1 MTIDT
6 WIGQAMA
13 QHASDIHL
21 RAGAPPMMRLD
32 GDLHALSPHHAD
44 NADLMA
50 WLQALP
56 VTSRPPVL
64 QAPVD
69 FDAALVLPR
78 LGRFRCNLMWH
89 HQGVGL
95 VLRPITDVVPTLTGL
110 QCPAALADWATQAHG
125 LVLVTG
131 PTGSGKSSTLA
142 AMVQHIHQHQARHI
156 ITLEDPIE
164 FVHGPGQGLVTQ
176 REVGR
181 DTASFASGLR
191 AALRE
196 DPDVIMVGE
205 LRDTT
210 SIRLAL
216 TAAETGH
223 LVLATLHTNSAA
235 SSITRLVDVFEPAE
249 KAWVQSQ
256 LSTSLLGIASQ
267 VLLRRAHAPGRVAA
281 FEVLRATPAIGQM
294 IREQKI
300 SQIAHALQTGA
311 RWGMHNMAQ
320 DLQRLAA
327 AGVIDAA
334 QAQNHLGPISAGL

>member
-89 HQGVGL
+89 HQGVGV

-205 LRDTT
+205 LRDTE

-223 LVLATLHTNSAA
+223 LVLATLHTHSAA

-256 LSTSLLGIASQ
+256 LSTTLLGIASQ

-300 SQIAHALQTGA
+300 NQIAHALQTGA
-311 RWGMHNMAQ
+311 RWGMHSMEQ

-327 AGVIDAA
+327 AGLIDAA
-334 QAQNHLGPISAGL
+334 QAQPLLGPRSSGP

>member
-95 VLRPITDVVPTLTGL
+95 VLRPITDVMPTLTGL

-205 LRDTT
+205 LRDTE

-223 LVLATLHTNSAA
+223 LVLATLHTHSAA

-256 LSTSLLGIASQ
+256 LSTTLLGIASQ

-300 SQIAHALQTGA
+300 NQIAHALQTGA
-311 RWGMHNMAQ
+311 RWGMHSMEQ

-327 AGVIDAA
+327 AGLIDAA
-334 QAQNHLGPISAGL
+334 QAQPLLGPRSSGP

>member
-181 DTASFASGLR
+181 DTASFASGLW

>member
-181 DTASFASGLR
+181 DTASFATGLR

-205 LRDTT
+205 LRDTE

-223 LVLATLHTNSAA
+223 LVLATLHTHSAA

-256 LSTSLLGIASQ
+256 LSTTLLGIASQ
-267 VLLRRAHAPGRVAA
+267 VLLRRAKAPGRVAA

-300 SQIAHALQTGA
+300 NQIAHALQTGA
-311 RWGMHNMAQ
+311 RWGMHSMEQ

-327 AGVIDAA
+327 AGLIDAA
-334 QAQNHLGPISAGL
+334 QAQPLLGPRSSGP

>member
-6 WIGQAMA
+6 WIGHAMA
-13 QHASDIHL
+13 QRASDIHL

-32 GDLHALSPHHAD
+32 GDLQALDPQCVTSE
-44 NADLMA
+44 DLLS
-50 WLQALP
+50 WLQTLP
-56 VTSRPPVL
+56 TDSRPTALHPPL
-64 QAPVD
+64 D
-69 FDAALVLPR
+69 FDGALVLPSV
-78 LGRFRCNLMWH
+78 GRFRCNLMWH
-89 HQGVGL
+89 HQGVGV
-95 VLRPITDVVPTLTGL
+95 VLRPITAGVPSLEDL
-110 QCPAALADWATQAHG
+110 QCPAALADWATQSHG

-181 DTASFASGLR
+181 DTASFATGLR

-205 LRDTT
+205 LRDTE

-223 LVLATLHTNSAA
+223 LVLATLHTHSAA

-267 VLLRRAHAPGRVAA
+267 VLLRRAKAPGRVAA

-300 SQIAHALQTGA
+300 NQIAHALQTGA
-311 RWGMHNMAQ
+311 RWGMHSMEQ

-327 AGVIDAA
+327 AGLIDAA
-334 QAQNHLGPISAGL
+334 QAKHHLGPRSSGL

>member
-6 WIGQAMA
+6 WIGHAMA
-13 QHASDIHL
+13 QRASDIHL

-32 GDLHALSPHHAD
+32 GDLHALDPQCVTSE
-44 NADLMA
+44 DLLS
-50 WLQALP
+50 WLQTLS
-56 VTSRPPVL
+56 TDSRPTALHPPL
-64 QAPVD
+64 D
-69 FDAALVLPR
+69 FDGALVLPSV
-78 LGRFRCNLMWH
+78 GRFRCNLMWH
-89 HQGVGL
+89 HQGVGV
-95 VLRPITDVVPTLTGL
+95 VLRPITAGVPSLEDL
-110 QCPAALADWATQAHG
+110 QCPAALADWAAQAHG

-205 LRDTT
+205 LRDTE

-223 LVLATLHTNSAA
+223 LVLATLHTHSAA

-256 LSTSLLGIASQ
+256 LSTTLLGIASQ

-300 SQIAHALQTGA
+300 NQIAHALQTGA
-311 RWGMHNMAQ
+311 RWGMHSMEQ

-327 AGVIDAA
+327 AGLIDAA
-334 QAQNHLGPISAGL
+334 QAQPLLGPRSYGP

>member
-56 VTSRPPVL
+56 ATSRPPVL

-205 LRDTT
+205 LRDTE

-223 LVLATLHTNSAA
+223 LVLATLHTHSAA

-256 LSTSLLGIASQ
+256 LSTTLLGIASQ

-300 SQIAHALQTGA
+300 NQIAHALQTGA
-311 RWGMHNMAQ
+311 RWGMHSMEQ

-327 AGVIDAA
+327 AGLIDAA
-334 QAQNHLGPISAGL
+334 QAQYHLGPRSSGP

>member
-56 VTSRPPVL
+56 ATSRPPVL

-205 LRDTT
+205 LRDTE

-223 LVLATLHTNSAA
+223 LVLATLHTHSAA

-256 LSTSLLGIASQ
+256 LSTTLLGIASQ

-300 SQIAHALQTGA
+300 NQIAHALQTGA
-311 RWGMHNMAQ
+311 RWGMHSMEQ

-327 AGVIDAA
+327 AGLIDAA
-334 QAQNHLGPISAGL
+334 QAQPLLGPRSYGP

>member
-56 VTSRPPVL
+56 ATSKPPVL

-176 REVGR
+176 LEVGR

-205 LRDTT
+205 LRDTE

-223 LVLATLHTNSAA
+223 LVLATLHTHSAA

-256 LSTSLLGIASQ
+256 LSASLLGIASQ

-300 SQIAHALQTGA
+300 NQIAHALQTGA
-311 RWGMHNMAQ
+311 RWGMHSMEQ

-327 AGVIDAA
+327 AGLIDAA
-334 QAQNHLGPISAGL
+334 QAQPLLGPRSSGP

>member
-1 MTIDT
+1 MTIDK

-95 VLRPITDVVPTLTGL
+95 VLRPITDVMPTLTGL

-205 LRDTT
+205 LRDTE

-223 LVLATLHTNSAA
+223 LVLATLHTHSAA

-256 LSTSLLGIASQ
+256 LSTTLLGIASQ

-300 SQIAHALQTGA
+300 NQIAHALQTGA
-311 RWGMHNMAQ
+311 RWGMHSMEQ

-327 AGVIDAA
+327 AGLIDAA
-334 QAQNHLGPISAGL
+334 QAQYHLGPRSSGP

>member
-181 DTASFASGLR
+181 DTASFALGLR

-205 LRDTT
+205 LRDTE

-223 LVLATLHTNSAA
+223 LVLATLHTHSAA

-256 LSTSLLGIASQ
+256 LSTTLLGIASQ

-300 SQIAHALQTGA
+300 NQIAHALQTGA
-311 RWGMHNMAQ
+311 RWGMHSMEQ

-327 AGVIDAA
+327 AGLIDAA
-334 QAQNHLGPISAGL
+334 QAQPLLGPRSSGP

>member
-32 GDLHALSPHHAD
+32 GDLHALSPHHVD
-44 NADLMA
+44 NADLLA

-56 VTSRPPVL
+56 ATSRPPLL

-69 FDAALVLPR
+69 FDVALVLPD

-110 QCPAALADWATQAHG
+110 QCPAALADWATQARG

-164 FVHGPGQGLVTQ
+164 FVHGAGQGLVTQ

-205 LRDTT
+205 LRDTE

-223 LVLATLHTNSAA
+223 LVLATLHTHSAA

-256 LSTSLLGIASQ
+256 LSTTLLGIASQ

-300 SQIAHALQTGA
+300 NQIAHALQTGA
-311 RWGMHNMAQ
+311 RWGMHSMEQ

-327 AGVIDAA
+327 AGLIDAA
-334 QAQNHLGPISAGL
+334 QAQYHLGPRSSGP

>member
-1 MTIDT
+1 M
-6 WIGQAMA
+6 
-13 QHASDIHL
+13 

-56 VTSRPPVL
+56 ATSRPPVL

-205 LRDTT
+205 LRDTE

-223 LVLATLHTNSAA
+223 LVLATLHTHSAA

-256 LSTSLLGIASQ
+256 LSTTLLGIASQ

-300 SQIAHALQTGA
+300 NQIAHALQTGA
-311 RWGMHNMAQ
+311 RWGMHSMEQ

-327 AGVIDAA
+327 AGLIDAA
-334 QAQNHLGPISAGL
+334 QAQPLLGPRSSGP

>member
-1 MTIDT
+1 MTIHT

-32 GDLHALSPHHAD
+32 GDLHALSPQ
-44 NADLMA
+44 NVNSADLLA
-50 WLQALP
+50 WLQTLP
-56 VTSRPPVL
+56 ATSRPPAL

-69 FDAALVLPR
+69 FDGALVLPGV
-78 LGRFRCNLMWH
+78 GRFRCNLMWH
-89 HQGVGL
+89 HQGVGV
-95 VLRPITDVVPTLTGL
+95 VLRPITDEVPTLAGL
-110 QCPAALADWATQAHG
+110 KCPAALADWATQSQG

-181 DTASFASGLR
+181 DTVSFASGLR

-196 DPDVIMVGE
+196 DPDVLMVGE
-205 LRDTT
+205 LRDTE

-267 VLLRRAHAPGRVAA
+267 VLLRRAEAPGRVAA

-294 IREQKI
+294 IRDQKI
-300 SQIAHALQTGA
+300 NQIAHALQTGA
-311 RWGMHNMAQ
+311 RWGMHSMAQ

-327 AGVIDAA
+327 AGLIDAA
-334 QAQNHLGPISAGL
+334 QAQSHLGPNHPGP

>member
-56 VTSRPPVL
+56 ATSRPPVL

-205 LRDTT
+205 LRDTE

-223 LVLATLHTNSAA
+223 LVLATLHTHSAA

-256 LSTSLLGIASQ
+256 LSTTLLGIASQ

-300 SQIAHALQTGA
+300 NQIAHALQTGA
-311 RWGMHNMAQ
+311 RWGMHSMEQ

-327 AGVIDAA
+327 AGLIDAA
-334 QAQNHLGPISAGL
+334 QAQPLLGPRSSGP

>member
-205 LRDTT
+205 LRDTE

-223 LVLATLHTNSAA
+223 LVLATLHTHSAA

-300 SQIAHALQTGA
+300 NQIAHALQTGA
-311 RWGMHNMAQ
+311 RWGMHSMEQ

-327 AGVIDAA
+327 AGLIDAA
-334 QAQNHLGPISAGL
+334 QAQPLLGPRSSGP

>member
-1 MTIDT
+1 
-6 WIGQAMA
+6 
-13 QHASDIHL
+13 
-21 RAGAPPMMRLD
+21 
-32 GDLHALSPHHAD
+32 
-44 NADLMA
+44 
-50 WLQALP
+50 
-56 VTSRPPVL
+56 
-64 QAPVD
+64 
-69 FDAALVLPR
+69 
-78 LGRFRCNLMWH
+78 
-89 HQGVGL
+89 
-95 VLRPITDVVPTLTGL
+95 
-110 QCPAALADWATQAHG
+110 
-125 LVLVTG
+125 
-131 PTGSGKSSTLA
+131 
-142 AMVQHIHQHQARHI
+142 MVQHIHQHQARHI

-205 LRDTT
+205 LRDTE

-223 LVLATLHTNSAA
+223 LVLATLHTHSAA

-256 LSTSLLGIASQ
+256 LSTTLLGIASQ

-300 SQIAHALQTGA
+300 NQIAHALQTGA
-311 RWGMHNMAQ
+311 RWGMHSMEQ

-327 AGVIDAA
+327 AGLIDAA
-334 QAQNHLGPISAGL
+334 QAQPLLGPRSSGP

>member
-1 MTIDT
+1 MTIDI

-56 VTSRPPVL
+56 ATSRPPVL

-205 LRDTT
+205 LRDTE

-223 LVLATLHTNSAA
+223 LVLATLHTHSAA

-256 LSTSLLGIASQ
+256 LSTTLLGIASQ

-300 SQIAHALQTGA
+300 NQIAHALQTGA
-311 RWGMHNMAQ
+311 RWGMHSMEQ

-327 AGVIDAA
+327 AGLIDAA
-334 QAQNHLGPISAGL
+334 QAKHHLGPRSSGL

>member
-13 QHASDIHL
+13 QRASDIHL
-21 RAGAPPMMRLD
+21 RSGAPPMMRVD
-32 GDLHALSPHHAD
+32 GDLHTLTPQILARE
-44 NADLMA
+44 DLLA

-56 VTSRPPVL
+56 PTCRPPTL
-64 QAPVD
+64 QAPLD
-69 FDAALVLPR
+69 FDAALVLPS
-78 LGRFRCNLMWH
+78 LGRFRCNLFWH
-89 HQGVGL
+89 DQGMGV
-95 VLRPITDVVPTLTGL
+95 VLRPIPTEVPTLEGL
-110 QCPAALADWATQAHG
+110 QCPTALAHWASQSHG

-164 FVHGPGQGLVTQ
+164 FVHGSGQGLVTQ

-181 DTASFASGLR
+181 DTASFAVGLR

-196 DPDVIMVGE
+196 DPDVILVGE
-205 LRDTT
+205 LRDTE

-223 LVLATLHTNSAA
+223 LVLATLHTNTAA
-235 SSITRLVDVFEPAE
+235 SSITRMVDVFEPAE
-249 KAWVQSQ
+249 KGWVQSQ

-267 VLLRRAHAPGRVAA
+267 VLLRRAQQPGRVAA
-281 FEVLRATPAIGQM
+281 FEILRVTPAVGQM
-294 IREQKI
+294 IRDQKI
-300 SQIAHALQTGA
+300 NQIAHAMQTGA
-311 RWGMHNMAQ
+311 RWGMQCMAQ
-320 DLQRLAA
+320 DVQRLAA
-327 AGVIDAA
+327 AGVIDAHEA
-334 QAQNHLGPISAGL
+334 QRHGLTRNTGD

>member
-1 MTIDT
+1 
-6 WIGQAMA
+6 
-13 QHASDIHL
+13 
-21 RAGAPPMMRLD
+21 
-32 GDLHALSPHHAD
+32 
-44 NADLMA
+44 
-50 WLQALP
+50 
-56 VTSRPPVL
+56 
-64 QAPVD
+64 
-69 FDAALVLPR
+69 
-78 LGRFRCNLMWH
+78 
-89 HQGVGL
+89 
-95 VLRPITDVVPTLTGL
+95 
-110 QCPAALADWATQAHG
+110 
-125 LVLVTG
+125 
-131 PTGSGKSSTLA
+131 
-142 AMVQHIHQHQARHI
+142 MVQHIHQHQARHI

-181 DTASFASGLR
+181 DTASFATGLR

-205 LRDTT
+205 LRDTE

-235 SSITRLVDVFEPAE
+235 SSINRLVDVFEPAE

-267 VLLRRAHAPGRVAA
+267 VLLRRAQVPGRVAA

-300 SQIAHALQTGA
+300 NQIAHALQTGA
-311 RWGMHNMAQ
+311 RWGMHSMAQ

-327 AGVIDAA
+327 AGLIDAA
-334 QAQNHLGPISAGL
+334 QVQSHLGPHHPGP

>member
-205 LRDTT
+205 LRDTE

-223 LVLATLHTNSAA
+223 LVLATLHTHSAA

-256 LSTSLLGIASQ
+256 LSTTLLGIASQ

-300 SQIAHALQTGA
+300 NQIAHALQTGA
-311 RWGMHNMAQ
+311 RWGMHSMEQ

-327 AGVIDAA
+327 AGLIDAA
-334 QAQNHLGPISAGL
+334 QAQPLLGPRSYGP

>member
-205 LRDTT
+205 LRDTE

-223 LVLATLHTNSAA
+223 LVLATLHTHSAA

-256 LSTSLLGIASQ
+256 LSTTLLGIASQ

-281 FEVLRATPAIGQM
+281 FEVLRATPP
-294 IREQKI
+294 
-300 SQIAHALQTGA
+300 
-311 RWGMHNMAQ
+311 
-320 DLQRLAA
+320 
-327 AGVIDAA
+327 
-334 QAQNHLGPISAGL
+334 LGK

>member
-13 QHASDIHL
+13 QRASDIHL

-32 GDLHALSPHHAD
+32 GDLHALDPQCVTSE
-44 NADLMA
+44 DLLS
-50 WLQALP
+50 WLQMLP
-56 VTSRPPVL
+56 TDSRPTDLHHPL
-64 QAPVD
+64 D
-69 FDAALVLPR
+69 FDGALVLPSV
-78 LGRFRCNLMWH
+78 GRFRCNLMWH
-89 HQGVGL
+89 HQGVGV
-95 VLRPITDVVPTLTGL
+95 VLRPITAGVPSLEDL
-110 QCPAALADWATQAHG
+110 QCPAALADWAAQSHG

-142 AMVQHIHQHQARHI
+142 AMVKHIHQHQTRHI

-205 LRDTT
+205 LRDTE

-223 LVLATLHTNSAA
+223 LVLATLHTHSAA

-267 VLLRRAHAPGRVAA
+267 VLLRRAKAPGRVAA

-300 SQIAHALQTGA
+300 NQIAHALQTGA
-311 RWGMHNMAQ
+311 RWGMHSMAQ
-320 DLQRLAA
+320 DLQRLAT
-327 AGVIDAA
+327 AGLIDAA
-334 QAQNHLGPISAGL
+334 QAQSHLGPRHSGA

>member
-32 GDLHALSPHHAD
+32 GHLHALDARLIAEPE
-44 NADLMA
+44 LLT
-50 WLQALP
+50 WLQSWPPDSSPAALQGP
-56 VTSRPPVL
+56 L
-64 QAPVD
+64 D
-69 FDAALVLPR
+69 FDGALVLPHV
-78 LGRFRCNLMWH
+78 GRFRCNVMWH
-89 HQGVGL
+89 HLGLGV
-95 VLRPITDVVPTLTGL
+95 VLRPIKDEVPTLADL
-110 QCPAALADWATQAHG
+110 PCPAALADWADQAHG

-142 AMVQHIHQHQARHI
+142 AMLHHIHQHQARHI

-164 FVHGPGQGLVTQ
+164 FVHGPGKGLVTQ
-176 REVGR
+176 REIGR

-205 LRDTT
+205 LRDTE

-223 LVLATLHTNSAA
+223 LVLATLHTHSAA

-249 KAWVQSQ
+249 KAWVQNQ

-267 VLLRRAHAPGRVAA
+267 VLLRRARPPGRVAA
-281 FEVLRATPAIGQM
+281 FEMLRATPAIGQM
-294 IREQKI
+294 IRDQKI
-300 SQIAHALQTGA
+300 NQIGHALQTGA
-311 RWGMHNMAQ
+311 RWGMHSMEQ
-320 DLQRLAA
+320 DVQRLLA
-327 AGVIDAA
+327 AGIIDAA
-334 QAQNHLGPISAGL
+334 QAQSHLGQRSAGP

>member
-56 VTSRPPVL
+56 ATSRPPVL

-205 LRDTT
+205 LRDTE

-223 LVLATLHTNSAA
+223 LVLATLHTHSAA
-235 SSITRLVDVFEPAE
+235 SSITRLVDVFESAE

-256 LSTSLLGIASQ
+256 LSTTLLGIASQ

-300 SQIAHALQTGA
+300 NQIAHALQTGA
-311 RWGMHNMAQ
+311 RWGMHSMEQ

-327 AGVIDAA
+327 AGLIDAA
-334 QAQNHLGPISAGL
+334 QAQYHLGPRSSGP

>member
-1 MTIDT
+1 
-6 WIGQAMA
+6 
-13 QHASDIHL
+13 
-21 RAGAPPMMRLD
+21 
-32 GDLHALSPHHAD
+32 
-44 NADLMA
+44 
-50 WLQALP
+50 
-56 VTSRPPVL
+56 
-64 QAPVD
+64 
-69 FDAALVLPR
+69 
-78 LGRFRCNLMWH
+78 MWH
-89 HQGVGL
+89 HQGVGV
-95 VLRPITDVVPTLTGL
+95 VLRPITDGVPTLASL

-256 LSTSLLGIASQ
+256 LSASLLGIASQ
-267 VLLRRAHAPGRVAA
+267 VLLRRAQAPGRVAA

-311 RWGMHNMAQ
+311 RWGMHSLAQ
-320 DLQRLAA
+320 DLQRLAS

-334 QAQNHLGPISAGL
+334 QAQNHLGPISAGP

>member
-1 MTIDT
+1 
-6 WIGQAMA
+6 MA

-205 LRDTT
+205 LRDTE

-223 LVLATLHTNSAA
+223 LVLATLHTHSAA

-256 LSTSLLGIASQ
+256 LSTTLLGIASQ

-300 SQIAHALQTGA
+300 NQIAHALQTGA
-311 RWGMHNMAQ
+311 RWGMHSMEQ

-327 AGVIDAA
+327 AGLIDAA
-334 QAQNHLGPISAGL
+334 QAQPLLGPRSSGP

>member
-6 WIGQAMA
+6 WIGHAMA
-13 QHASDIHL
+13 QRASDIHL

-32 GDLHALSPHHAD
+32 GDLQTLDPQCVTSEDLLS
-44 NADLMA
+44 
-50 WLQALP
+50 WLQTLP
-56 VTSRPPVL
+56 TDSRPTALHPPL
-64 QAPVD
+64 D
-69 FDAALVLPR
+69 FDGALVLPSV
-78 LGRFRCNLMWH
+78 GRFRCNLMWH
-89 HQGVGL
+89 HQGVGV
-95 VLRPITDVVPTLTGL
+95 VLRPITAGVPSLENL
-110 QCPAALADWATQAHG
+110 QCPAALADWATQSHG

-142 AMVQHIHQHQARHI
+142 AMVQHIHQHQTRHI

-181 DTASFASGLR
+181 DTASFATGLR

-205 LRDTT
+205 LRDTE

-223 LVLATLHTNSAA
+223 LVLATLHTHSAA

-267 VLLRRAHAPGRVAA
+267 VLLRRAEAPGRVAA

-294 IREQKI
+294 IRDQKI
-300 SQIAHALQTGA
+300 NQIAHALQTGA
-311 RWGMHNMAQ
+311 RWGMHSMAQ

-327 AGVIDAA
+327 AGLIDAA
-334 QAQNHLGPISAGL
+334 QAQSHLGPHHPGP

>member
-56 VTSRPPVL
+56 ATSRPPVL

-181 DTASFASGLR
+181 DTASFALGLR

-205 LRDTT
+205 LRDTE

-223 LVLATLHTNSAA
+223 LVLATLHTHSAA

-256 LSTSLLGIASQ
+256 LSTTLLGIASQ

-300 SQIAHALQTGA
+300 NQIAHALQTGA
-311 RWGMHNMAQ
+311 RWGMHSMEQ

-327 AGVIDAA
+327 AGLIDAA
-334 QAQNHLGPISAGL
+334 QAQPLLGPRSSGP

>member
-56 VTSRPPVL
+56 ATSRPPVL

-205 LRDTT
+205 LRDTE

-223 LVLATLHTNSAA
+223 LVLATLHTHSAA

-256 LSTSLLGIASQ
+256 LSTTLLGIASQ

-300 SQIAHALQTGA
+300 NQIAHALQTGA
-311 RWGMHNMAQ
+311 RWGMHSMAQ

-327 AGVIDAA
+327 AGLIDAA
-334 QAQNHLGPISAGL
+334 QAQAQLGLRHAGA

>member
-32 GDLHALSPHHAD
+32 GDLHALRPHHAD

-56 VTSRPPVL
+56 ATSRPPVL

-205 LRDTT
+205 LRDTE

-223 LVLATLHTNSAA
+223 LVLATLHTHSAA

-256 LSTSLLGIASQ
+256 LSTTLLGIASQ

-300 SQIAHALQTGA
+300 NQIAHALQTGA
-311 RWGMHNMAQ
+311 RWGMHSMEQ

-327 AGVIDAA
+327 AGLIDAA
-334 QAQNHLGPISAGL
+334 QAQPLLGPRSSGP